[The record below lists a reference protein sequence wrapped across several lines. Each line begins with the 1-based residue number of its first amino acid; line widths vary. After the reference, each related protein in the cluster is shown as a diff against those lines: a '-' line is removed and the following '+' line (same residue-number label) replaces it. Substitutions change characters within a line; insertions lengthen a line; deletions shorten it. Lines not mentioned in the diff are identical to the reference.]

1 MRGRAIHDFLRGRG
15 KRELFGRIGQRVMGD
30 QRRDVTEFGG
40 VGLRNLRP
48 RWDAVEKIGNA
59 YGRARSKAGWF
70 NTDEFASR
78 EFHACAFGFAG
89 VAASRSRRETA
100 AMEGS
105 ASPRKPSVE
114 MESRSSAVRSLFV
127 AWRSKREKS
136 VIVSHAVAVV
146 DDANHPLAAHFGFN
160 ANGRGARHRERFPE
174 ALYSPP
180 RHGVPRLRLRR
191 FYWRQLRE
199 VCECNS

>member
-1 MRGRAIHDFLRGRG
+1 
-15 KRELFGRIGQRVMGD
+15 MGD

-40 VGLRNLRP
+40 VGLQKFTP

-89 VAASRSRRETA
+89 VASFEKQARDSSDGGKRFSAETQRGDGEQIVGGA
-100 AMEGS
+100 KFAGG
-105 ASPRKPSVE
+105 
-114 MESRSSAVRSLFV
+114 V
-127 AWRSKREKS
+127 AFEREKS

-146 DDANHPLAAHFGFN
+146 DDANHP
-160 ANGRGARHRERFPE
+160 
-174 ALYSPP
+174 
-180 RHGVPRLRLRR
+180 
-191 FYWRQLRE
+191 
-199 VCECNS
+199 